1 MSLREMSAR
10 RNNAA
15 DTPRSLEMFDLTNG
29 YVSLALSFAAAI
41 LISVGAIAAVD
52 YLSVGLVV

>member
-1 MSLREMSAR
+1 
-10 RNNAA
+10 
-15 DTPRSLEMFDLTNG
+15 MFDLTNG
-29 YVSLALSFAAAI
+29 YVSLALSFAAAV